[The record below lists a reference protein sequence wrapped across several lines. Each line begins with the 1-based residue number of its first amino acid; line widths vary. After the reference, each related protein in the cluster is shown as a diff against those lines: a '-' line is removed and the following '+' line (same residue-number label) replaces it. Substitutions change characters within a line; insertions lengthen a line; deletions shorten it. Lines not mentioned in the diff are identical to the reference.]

1 MKRVILPER
10 WERVIDLVQ
19 ERGRVSVEEIAQT
32 LGISAPT
39 VRRDL
44 ARIQQRGL
52 VRRTWGGAEPSPRVI
67 PGITFA
73 ESRRVHPAEKEL
85 IGRVAAGMVESGD
98 CVMVDG
104 GYTTCQLARHLEATP
119 IKVVTNSL
127 DVAQAVANRRDMTLV
142 LLGGEWLP
150 ESGTT
155 VGPTTQRQLE
165 DLHADKAFLG
175 ANAFS
180 IEGGMGAD
188 VELTAQTKKTMI
200 AKAREVIVVAD
211 HSKLGA
217 SALYRVAPVEAI
229 TTLVTDDQADPELLA
244 ALRQA
249 GVEVVVAAAEAL
261 PHSP

>member
-19 ERGRVSVEEIAQT
+19 ERGRVSVEEISQT

-52 VRRTWGGAEPSPRVI
+52 IRRTWGGAEPSPKAM

-85 IGRVAAGMVESGD
+85 IGRVAAGMVEAGD
-98 CVMVDG
+98 CVMIDG
-104 GYTTCQLARHLEATP
+104 GFTTCQLARHLEAAP

-127 DVAQAVANRRDMTLV
+127 DVAQAVASRRDMTLV
-142 LLGGEWLP
+142 MLGGEWLP
-150 ESGTT
+150 ESGTM

-165 DLHADKAFLG
+165 DL
-175 ANAFS
+175 
-180 IEGGMGAD
+180 
-188 VELTAQTKKTMI
+188 
-200 AKAREVIVVAD
+200 
-211 HSKLGA
+211 
-217 SALYRVAPVEAI
+217 
-229 TTLVTDDQADPELLA
+229 
-244 ALRQA
+244 
-249 GVEVVVAAAEAL
+249 
-261 PHSP
+261 